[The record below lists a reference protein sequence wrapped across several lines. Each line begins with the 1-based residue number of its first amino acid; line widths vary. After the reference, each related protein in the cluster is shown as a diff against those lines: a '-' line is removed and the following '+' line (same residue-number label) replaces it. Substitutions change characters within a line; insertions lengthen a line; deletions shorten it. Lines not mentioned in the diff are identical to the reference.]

1 MYRSTSLI
9 LGSIIALTGCT
20 KENSPEQNKV
30 AVQSIQAE
38 IKQIDFIKY
47 ELENGLDVILHVD
60 RSDPVVAIDLTA
72 HVGSAREIAGRT
84 GFAHLFEHLLFL
96 DSENLGYGGLDE
108 MNTRIGGEGTNGY
121 TTNDVTKYFQ
131 AVPSDALEKIIWAEA
146 DKLGWFINTVTTP
159 VLNNEKQ
166 VVKNEKRQRVD
177 NQPYGHNWGLI
188 GKTIYPP
195 EHPYSWQVIGSLED
209 LDAAALTDV
218 QNFYRRWYV
227 PNNVTVTVTGDFD
240 VEQAR
245 AWIEKYFAEIPRG
258 DDVATLIPRSGK
270 LTETSNLKV
279 EDNFAKVP
287 QLTLVWPAVEQFHT
301 DSYALDILATYLT
314 DGKRAPLNEV
324 LIDEEK
330 LTTTVSAFNNSAELA
345 GEYYI
350 LVRANAGQDLT
361 SIKTA
366 IDKGLTRFEDNG
378 ISEDDL
384 NRIKAGLEVDFY
396 GNIQSVLGKAIQLGE
411 YNTYTNDPGFIHQ
424 DIRNIQLV
432 TTNDVMRVYQK
443 YIKGKNYLATS
454 FVPKGEDALALAGAV
469 TATIKEEKIVQ
480 GAEEEVEFDPTARTF
495 TPTAS
500 AFDRTIEPGFGGAIT
515 MPSPTVWR
523 GKAQNNIELYGIE
536 NDETPLIYFSLKIDA
551 GDIRASIDK
560 PAVPTLT
567 AALMNKGTAN
577 KTTAELEDAIKSI
590 GSTISIFSNRNGSFI
605 TGSTLARNFDKTIAL
620 ATEMLLEPRWD
631 ETEFETLMLEASN
644 DIDQSAADPGSIVA
658 REYQAILYPDDNIYS
673 VYEYGAKDKLVTV
686 TLDDLKAFYAASYT
700 PAKAKFRIV
709 GDVSSGEVEKSLQN
723 LGSKWAGDTNPE
735 LNIPLAVQPQ
745 KSTIYFYDIPG
756 AKQSSFRFG
765 YPALAITDPDYVKT
779 NAMNY
784 LLGNIYTSRLMTEL
798 RVNKGYTYGIRSRF
812 SAAKDRGT
820 FSVRTSVRTNVTM
833 ESVQLIQDILA
844 NYGSDFSN
852 EDLATTKSAIIKG
865 QALKSETLSAKLGM
879 LGEISAYGFASD
891 YRVHNAAEIEAM
903 TLADIRALSEKYLHP
918 DNMYYVIVG
927 DASTQ
932 AERLKALGFGDPVML
947 NSNTKD

>member
-1 MYRSTSLI
+1 MMKPISLAA
-9 LGSIIALTGCT
+9 SIIVALAGCT
-20 KENSPEQNKV
+20 KESPKTQPEQ
-30 AVQSIQAE
+30 AA
-38 IKQIDFIKY
+38 IKQIEFIKY

-72 HVGSAREIAGRT
+72 HVGSAREIKGRT

-209 LDAAALTDV
+209 LDAAALEDV

-240 VEQAR
+240 VEQAKV
-245 AWIEKYFAEIPRG
+245 WVEKYFAEIPRG
-258 DDVATLIPRSGK
+258 DEVAALIPRAGT
-270 LTETSNLKV
+270 LDETVNLKV

-287 QLTLVWPAVEQFHT
+287 QLTLVWPAVEQFHK
-301 DSYALDILATYLT
+301 DAYALDILATYLS

-350 LVRANAGQDLT
+350 MVRANAGQDLT
-361 SIKTA
+361 AIKTA
-366 IDKGLTRFEDNG
+366 IDKGLTRFEQNG
-378 ISEDDL
+378 ISEGDL
-384 NRIKAGLEVDFY
+384 NQIKAGLEVDFY

-411 YNTYTNDPGFIHQ
+411 YNAYTNDPGFIHQ
-424 DIRNIQLV
+424 DIRNIQAV
-432 TTNDVMRVYQK
+432 TSDDVMQVYQT
-443 YIKGKNYLATS
+443 YIKDKNYVATS
-454 FVPKGEDALALAGAV
+454 FVPRGEDALALAGAV
-469 TATIKEEKIVQ
+469 TASIAEEKIVQ
-480 GAEEEVEFDPTARTF
+480 GAEAVAEFDPTARTF

-500 AFDRTIEPGFGGAIT
+500 AFDRTLEPAFGGTIT
-515 MPSPTVWR
+515 MPTPTVWR
-523 GKAQNNIELYGIE
+523 GETQNGIALYGIE

-590 GSTISIFSNRNGSFI
+590 GASISVFSNTNGTFV
-605 TGSTLARNFDKTIAL
+605 TGSTLARHFATTMAL
-620 ATEMLLEPRWD
+620 AEEMLLEPRWD
-631 ETEFETLMLEASN
+631 EVEFDTLMLEAAN
-644 DIDQSAADPGSIVA
+644 DIDQSAANPNSIVA
-658 REYQAILYPDDNIYS
+658 REFQAILYPADNIYS
-673 VYEYGAKDKLVTV
+673 VYEYGAKDKLETV
-686 TLDDLKAFYAASYT
+686 TLDDLKAFYAASFT
-700 PAKAKFRIV
+700 PANAKFRIV
-709 GDVSSGEVEKSLQN
+709 GDVSSDEVEAALQGLASQWTGKAN
-723 LGSKWAGDTNPE
+723 AE
-735 LNIPLAVQPQ
+735 LDIARAAPPQ
-745 KSTIYFYDIPG
+745 SSTVHFYDIPG

-798 RVNKGYTYGIRSRF
+798 RVNKGYTYGIRSSF
-812 SAAKDRGT
+812 AAAEDRGV
-820 FSVRTSVRTNVTM
+820 FSVRTSVRSNVTL
-833 ESVQLIQDILA
+833 ESAQLIRDILA
-844 NYGSDFSN
+844 DYGPSFSS
-852 EDLATTKSAIIKG
+852 EYLATTKSAIIKG
-865 QALKSETLSAKLGM
+865 QALKSETLSAKLSM
-879 LGEISAYGFASD
+879 LGEISAYGFSSD
-891 YRVHNAAEIEAM
+891 YRVRNAAEIAAM
-903 TLADIRALSEKYLHP
+903 TVEDVQELAGKYLRP
-918 DNMYYVIVG
+918 DKMHYVIVG
-927 DASTQ
+927 DAKTQ
-932 AERLKALGFGDPVML
+932 AGRLHALGFDNPVML
-947 NSNTKD
+947 GSVSPD